1 MPVLLCPT
9 NVKYRDPTTASL
21 RLAIMTMKP
30 KELTL
35 RSLILGALI
44 TTIFTAA
51 NVYLGLKVGLTF
63 ASSIPAAVISMAI
76 LSFVKDSSI
85 LENNIV
91 QTVASAAGTL
101 SAIIFVLPGLVI
113 VGWWTGF
120 PFWQSF
126 LICLSGGVLGVV
138 FTIPL
143 RRALVTNSDL
153 PYPEGV
159 AAAEV
164 LKVGSGTR
172 GETKDD
178 TGEAREGL
186 VAVILGSVASA
197 GLAIV
202 TATRLAAG
210 QVTGFFRLG
219 ALASSGYDIA
229 FSLALVGAGHLVGL
243 SVGMA
248 MLTGLVIAWA
258 VAVPILTSMQ
268 PAAEGVAL
276 SVHTLAIWRTQVRF
290 IGAGAIAIASIF
302 TLAKLAKP
310 VVGGLVSTLAS
321 SRVKGIRDDRDRDLS
336 PPWILALTATCLFI
350 TAWLAFTFVRSTVLA
365 PSAVSLTLIAIPFV
379 LIGGFLIAG
388 ICGYMA
394 GLIGASNSP
403 ISGVGILSIVLCA
416 SVLIFAVS
424 PTAETRPA
432 LVAFAL
438 FITAIV
444 FACATISND
453 NLQDLKT
460 GQLVGA
466 SPMRQQIALIVGVA
480 AGASVIP
487 FVLNLLTHA
496 YGFAGAANVGVV
508 APNPLPAPQATLI
521 SALAQGVIGGSLDWK
536 MIGIGALVGV
546 GLILLDIALGAM
558 KKLRIPPLAV
568 GIGIY
573 LPMSATFAVVVG
585 AVISHWYNR
594 RTRSLAN
601 PERAERLGTLVAS
614 GLIVGESLWGVINA
628 GLIVG
633 LSNDAPIGLVSD
645 SFALGPWLGLL
656 GFVGVIIWLYGWM
669 LRRSAAV
676 R

>member
-1 MPVLLCPT
+1 
-9 NVKYRDPTTASL
+9 
-21 RLAIMTMKP
+21 MTQR
-30 KELTL
+30 ELTL
-35 RSLILGALI
+35 RALILGALT

-76 LSFVKDSSI
+76 LSAFKDSSI

-126 LICLSGGVLGVV
+126 LICVSGGILGVL

-143 RRALVTNSDL
+143 RRALVTTSDL

-172 GETKDD
+172 GETKDE

-186 VAVILGSVASA
+186 KAVIFGSVASA

-202 TATRLAAG
+202 TATQIAAAE
-210 QVTGFFRLG
+210 VTGFFRLG
-219 ALASSGYDIA
+219 ASASSGYDIA
-229 FSLALVGAGHLVGL
+229 WSLALLGAGHLVGL
-243 SVGMA
+243 SVGLA
-248 MLTGLVIAWA
+248 MLTGLIIAWGI
-258 VAVPILTSMQ
+258 AVPVLTSVQ
-268 PAAEGVAL
+268 PAAAGVTLAA
-276 SVHTLAIWRTQVRF
+276 HTLTIWRTQVRF
-290 IGAGAIAIASIF
+290 IGAGAIATAAIY
-302 TLAKLAKP
+302 TLATLAKP
-310 VVGGLVSTLAS
+310 VVGGLVSTLAA
-321 SRVKGIRDDRDRDLS
+321 SRKAATGDDRDRDLS
-336 PPWILALTATCLFI
+336 PGWIVALTVACLAI
-350 TAWLAFTFVRSTVLA
+350 AAWLAFTFARSTPLA
-365 PSAVSLTLIAIPFV
+365 GSAFPLTLVTIPFV
-379 LIGGFLIAG
+379 LIGGFLIAA

-403 ISGVGILSIVLCA
+403 ISGVGILSIVICA
-416 SVLIFAVS
+416 SSLMLVVS
-424 PTAETRPA
+424 PTPGTQHA

-438 FITAIV
+438 FVTAIV

-487 FVLNLLTHA
+487 SVLNLLAKA

-521 SALAQGVIGGSLDWK
+521 SALAQGVIGGNLEWK
-536 MIGIGALVGV
+536 MLGIGALVGV
-546 GLILLDIALGAM
+546 GLILLDTTLGAM
-558 KKLRIPPLAV
+558 KKVRIPPLAV

-573 LPMSATFAVVVG
+573 LPMSATFAVVIG
-585 AVISHWYNR
+585 AVLAHWYVR
-594 RTRSLAN
+594 RIRSTPN
-601 PERAERLGTLVAS
+601 PDRAERLGTLVAS
-614 GLIVGESLWGVINA
+614 GLIVGESLWGVVNA

-633 LSNDAPIGLVSD
+633 FSKDAPIGLVPAN
-645 SFALGPWLGLL
+645 FAPAPWLGLL
-656 GFVGVIIWLYGWM
+656 GFIGMIVWLYGWM
-669 LRRSAAV
+669 LRRSRAAQ
-676 R
+676 

>member
-1 MPVLLCPT
+1 
-9 NVKYRDPTTASL
+9 
-21 RLAIMTMKP
+21 MKP
-30 KELTL
+30 KELTI
-35 RSLILGALI
+35 RGLILGALI

-76 LSFVKDSSI
+76 LSAVKDSSI

-113 VGWWTGF
+113 IGWWTGF

-126 LICLSGGVLGVV
+126 LICVSGGVLGVL

-143 RRALVTNSDL
+143 RRALVTTSDL

-164 LKVGSGTR
+164 LRVGSGTR
-172 GETKDD
+172 GETKDE

-186 VAVILGSVASA
+186 VAVILGSIASA

-202 TATRLAAG
+202 AGTRIIAG
-210 QVTGFFRLG
+210 EVTGFFRIG
-219 ALASSGYDIA
+219 ATASSGYNVA
-229 FSLALVGAGHLVGL
+229 WSLALLGAGHLVGL

-248 MLTGLVIAWA
+248 MLVGLVISWA
-258 VAVPILTSMQ
+258 IAVPILTSMQ
-268 PAAEGVAL
+268 PAAAGVAL
-276 SVHTLAIWRTQVRF
+276 AAHTTTIWRTQVRF
-290 IGAGAIAIASIF
+290 IGAGAIAIAAIY
-302 TLAKLAKP
+302 TLARLSKP
-310 VVGGLVSTLAS
+310 VVGGLVSTLRAS
-321 SRVKGIRDDRDRDLS
+321 RAVDTGDDTDRDIS
-336 PPWILALTATCLFI
+336 PPWIIGLTVACLAIA
-350 TAWLAFTFVRSTVLA
+350 AWLAFTFARATILSADAVKLTVI
-365 PSAVSLTLIAIPFV
+365 AVPFV
-379 LIGGFLIAG
+379 LLVGFLIAG

-403 ISGVGILSIVLCA
+403 ISGVGILSIVICA
-416 SVLIFAVS
+416 SVLALVVT
-424 PTAETRPA
+424 PTSDNRTP

-466 SPMRQQIALIVGVA
+466 SPRRQQIALIVGVG
-480 AGASVIP
+480 AGAAVIP
-487 FVLNLLTHA
+487 SILNLLAKA
-496 YGFAGAANVGVV
+496 YGFAGAQNVGVV

-521 SALAQGVIGGSLDWK
+521 SALAQGVIGGSLAWK
-536 MIGIGALVGV
+536 MLGIGALVGV
-546 GLILLDIALGAM
+546 GLVLLDAALGAAG
-558 KKLRIPPLAV
+558 KLRIPPLAV

-585 AVISHWYNR
+585 AVLSHWYDKR
-594 RTRSLAN
+594 VRSSPN

-614 GLIVGESLWGVINA
+614 GLIVGESLWGVLNA

-633 LSNDAPIGLVSD
+633 LSKDAPIALVPED
-645 SFALGPWLGLL
+645 FAPAKWLGLL
-656 GFVGVIIWLYGWM
+656 AFVGVIVWLYGWM
-669 LRRSAAV
+669 LRRSRAT

>member
-1 MPVLLCPT
+1 
-9 NVKYRDPTTASL
+9 
-21 RLAIMTMKP
+21 MKP
-30 KELTL
+30 KELTI
-35 RSLILGALI
+35 RGLILGALI

-76 LSFVKDSSI
+76 LSMVKDSSI

-126 LICLSGGVLGVV
+126 LICVSGGVLGVL

-172 GETKDD
+172 GETKDES
-178 TGEAREGL
+178 GEAREGL
-186 VAVILGSVASA
+186 IAVILGSVASA
-197 GLAIV
+197 GLAIL
-202 TATRLAAG
+202 TATRIAAATVG
-210 QVTGFFRLG
+210 GFFRVG
-219 ALASSGYDIA
+219 AAASTGYDIA

-248 MLTGLVIAWA
+248 MLTGLIIAWA
-258 VAVPILTSMQ
+258 IAVPILTSMQ
-268 PAAEGVAL
+268 PPAEGATL
-276 SVHTLAIWRTQVRF
+276 AAHTLGIWSTQVRF
-290 IGAGAIAIASIF
+290 IGAGAIGIAAIY
-302 TLAKLAKP
+302 TLARLAKP

-321 SRVKGIRDDRDRDLS
+321 SRTTEREDDRDRDL
-336 PPWILALTATCLFI
+336 PPSWIIILTIACLLLAGY
-350 TAWLAFTFVRSTVLA
+350 LAFTFARSTVLA
-365 PSAVSLTLIAIPFV
+365 ENAVTLTLIAIPFV

-403 ISGVGILSIVLCA
+403 ISGVGILSIVLAA
-416 SVLIFAVS
+416 SVLILAVA
-424 PTAETRPA
+424 PTAVTQPA

-466 SPMRQQIALIVGVA
+466 SPMRQQIALIVGVV

-487 FVLNLLTHA
+487 FVLNLLAKA
-496 YGFAGAANVGVV
+496 YGFAGAPNVGVV
-508 APNPLPAPQATLI
+508 AANPLPAPQATLI
-521 SALAQGVIGGSLDWK
+521 SALAKGVIGRSLEWK

-546 GLILLDIALGAM
+546 GLILLDTALGAA
-558 KKLRIPPLAV
+558 KKIRIPPLAV

-585 AVISHWYNR
+585 AILSEWYTR
-594 RTRSLAN
+594 RARKTPN
-601 PERAERLGTLVAS
+601 PDRAERLGTLVAS
-614 GLIVGESLWGVINA
+614 GLIVGESLWGVVNA

-633 LSNDAPIGLVSD
+633 TSNDAPIGLVPEA
-645 SFALGPWLGLL
+645 FAPAPWLGVLC
-656 GFVGVIIWLYGWM
+656 FVGIIILLYSWM
-669 LRRSAAV
+669 LKRSKIAPD

>member
-1 MPVLLCPT
+1 
-9 NVKYRDPTTASL
+9 
-21 RLAIMTMKP
+21 MKP
-30 KELTL
+30 KELTI
-35 RSLILGALI
+35 RGLILGALI
-44 TTIFTAA
+44 TTVFTAA

-76 LSFVKDSSI
+76 LSAVKDSSI

-126 LICLSGGVLGVV
+126 LICVSGGVLGVL

-143 RRALVTNSDL
+143 RRALVTTSDL

-164 LKVGSGTR
+164 LRVGSGTR

-186 VAVILGSVASA
+186 TAVILGAVASG
-197 GLAIV
+197 GLAII
-202 TATRLAAG
+202 TATRIAAAE
-210 QVTGFFRLG
+210 VTGFVRLG
-219 ALASSGYDIA
+219 TMASTGYNMA
-229 FSLALVGAGHLVGL
+229 WSLALLGAGHLVGL

-248 MLTGLVIAWA
+248 MLLGLAIAWV

-268 PAAEGVAL
+268 AAAAGV
-276 SVHTLAIWRTQVRF
+276 TLAAHTTTIWRTEVRF
-290 IGAGAIAIASIF
+290 IGAGAIAIAAIY
-302 TLAKLAKP
+302 TLAKLSKP
-310 VVGGLVSTLAS
+310 VVGGLVATLAAS
-321 SRVKGIRDDRDRDLS
+321 KAVATGDDLDRDLA
-336 PPWILALTATCLFI
+336 PKWIYILTAACLVI
-350 TAWLAFTFVRSTVLA
+350 AAWLAFTFAKSTVLA
-365 PSAVSLTLIAIPFV
+365 PSAVKLTLIAVPFV
-379 LIGGFLIAG
+379 LLAGFLIAG

-403 ISGVGILSIVLCA
+403 ISGVGILSIVMCA
-416 SVLIFAVS
+416 SVLIVAVA
-424 PTAETRPA
+424 PTPENRLP

-466 SPMRQQIALIVGVA
+466 SPMRQQIALIVGVG
-480 AGASVIP
+480 AGAAVIP
-487 FVLNLLTHA
+487 PVLNLLAKA
-496 YGFAGAANVGVV
+496 YGFAGAANVGVL

-521 SALAQGVIGGSLDWK
+521 SALAQGVIGGNLAWNYL
-536 MIGIGALVGV
+536 GIGALVGV
-546 GLILLDIALGAM
+546 GLILLDITLGAM
-558 KKLRIPPLAV
+558 NKLRIPPLAV

-585 AVISHWYNR
+585 AVISHWYDR
-594 RTRSLAN
+594 RVRSSPN

-614 GLIVGESLWGVINA
+614 GLIVGESLWGVLNA
-628 GLIVG
+628 GLIVAF
-633 LSNDAPIGLVSD
+633 SKDAPIGIVPED
-645 SFALGPWLGLL
+645 FAPAPWLGLL
-656 GFVGVIIWLYGWM
+656 GFVGAIVWLYGWM
-669 LRRSAAV
+669 LRKSRAS
-676 R
+676 

>member
-1 MPVLLCPT
+1 
-9 NVKYRDPTTASL
+9 
-21 RLAIMTMKP
+21 MKP

-35 RSLILGALI
+35 RGLILGALI
-44 TTIFTAA
+44 TTVFTAA

-76 LSFVKDSSI
+76 LRVFKDSTI

-113 VGWWTGF
+113 VGYWTGF
-120 PFWQSF
+120 PFWETF

-143 RRALVTNSDL
+143 RRALVTDSDL

-164 LKVGSGTR
+164 LRVGSGTR
-172 GETKDD
+172 GETKDE

-186 VAVILGSVASA
+186 IAVIYGSIASA

-202 TATRLAAG
+202 SATRLLSGAL
-210 QVTGFFRLG
+210 TGFVPLWG
-219 ALASSGYDIA
+219 TASTGYDIA
-229 FSLALVGAGHLVGL
+229 WSLALLGAGHLVGL

-248 MLTGLVIAWA
+248 MLVGQIISWVIA
-258 VAVPILTSMQ
+258 VPWLTSMQ
-268 PAAEGVAL
+268 PATAGQAIAD
-276 SVHTLAIWRTQVRF
+276 HTIAIWRTQVRF
-290 IGAGAIAIASIF
+290 IGAGTIAVAAIY
-302 TLAKLAKP
+302 TLIRLAKP
-310 VVGGLVSTLAS
+310 VVGGLVSTLAA
-321 SRVKGIRDDRDRDLS
+321 SRAVATADDRDRDI
-336 PPWILALTATCLFI
+336 PPTWIYALTAACLVI
-350 TAWLAFTFVRSTVLA
+350 AAWLAFTFAKSTVLA
-365 PSAVSLTLIAIPFV
+365 PSALKLTLISVPFV
-379 LIGGFLIAG
+379 LIVGFVIAG
-388 ICGYMA
+388 VCGYMA

-403 ISGVGILSIVLCA
+403 ISGVGILSIVIAA
-416 SVLIFAVS
+416 SVITLAVAPS
-424 PTAETRPA
+424 ADTRQA

-480 AGASVIP
+480 AGAAVIP
-487 FVLNLLTHA
+487 FVLNLLARA
-496 YGFAGAANVGVV
+496 YGFAGAPNVNVV
-508 APNPLPAPQATLI
+508 AANPLPAPQATLI
-521 SALAQGVIGGSLDWK
+521 SALAQGVIGGSLEWK
-536 MIGIGALVGV
+536 MLGIGAAVGAGLVVLDELLGV
-546 GLILLDIALGAM
+546 M

-573 LPMSATFAVVVG
+573 LPMSATFAVIIG
-585 AVISHWYNR
+585 AGAAPRDDR
-594 RTRSLAN
+594 RG
-601 PERAERLGTLVAS
+601 RAVPQPR
-614 GLIVGESLWGVINA
+614 
-628 GLIVG
+628 
-633 LSNDAPIGLVSD
+633 
-645 SFALGPWLGLL
+645 
-656 GFVGVIIWLYGWM
+656 
-669 LRRSAAV
+669 
-676 R
+676 

>member
-1 MPVLLCPT
+1 M
-9 NVKYRDPTTASL
+9 NN
-21 RLAIMTMKP
+21 IKP
-30 KELTL
+30 KELTV
-35 RSLILGALI
+35 RGLILGALI

-76 LSFVKDSSI
+76 LSVVKDSSI

-120 PFWQSF
+120 PFWYSF
-126 LICLSGGVLGVV
+126 LICLAGGVLGVL

-143 RRALVTNSDL
+143 RRALVTTSDL

-172 GETKDD
+172 GETKDE

-186 VAVILGSVASA
+186 IAVILGSVASG
-197 GLAIV
+197 GLAIW
-202 TATRLAAG
+202 TATRIAAG
-210 QVTGFFRLG
+210 SVTGFFRLG
-219 ALASSGYDIA
+219 AAASSGYDIA

-248 MLTGLVIAWA
+248 MLIGLVIAWA
-258 VAVPILTSMQ
+258 IAVPVLTSMQ
-268 PAAEGVAL
+268 PPVAAADL
-276 SVHTLAIWRTQVRF
+276 AAHTIGIWRTQVRF
-290 IGAGAIAIASIF
+290 IGAGAIAVAAIF

-310 VVGGLVSTLAS
+310 VVGGLITTLAA
-321 SRVKGIRDDRDRDLS
+321 SRTKGAADDRDRDLS
-336 PPWILALTATCLFI
+336 PGWILVLTLGCLLVSG
-350 TAWLAFTFVRSTVLA
+350 WLAFSFARSSVLA
-365 PSAVSLTLIAIPFV
+365 PYAIRLTLITIPFV
-379 LIGGFLIAG
+379 LLGGFLIAG

-416 SVLIFAVS
+416 SVSILAVA
-424 PTAETRPA
+424 PTAETRSA

-438 FITAIV
+438 FTTAIV

-487 FVLNLLTHA
+487 FVLNLLATA

-521 SALAQGVIGGSLDWK
+521 SALAQGVIGGNLEWK

-546 GLILLDIALGAM
+546 GLIVLDLALGAM
-558 KKLRIPPLAV
+558 NKLRIPPLAV

-585 AVISHWYNR
+585 AVLSYWYDR
-594 RTRSLAN
+594 RVRSSPN

-614 GLIVGESLWGVINA
+614 GLIVGESLWGVANA
-628 GLIVG
+628 GLIVA
-633 LSNDAPIGLVSD
+633 LSNDAPIGLVSAD
-645 SFALGPWLGLL
+645 FVLAPWLGLI
-656 GFVGVIIWLYGWM
+656 GFIFIIIVLYGWM
-669 LRRSAAV
+669 LRRAAAARQV
-676 R
+676 SFDQF

>member
-1 MPVLLCPT
+1 M
-9 NVKYRDPTTASL
+9 R
-21 RLAIMTMKP
+21 P
-30 KELTL
+30 KELTA
-35 RSLILGALI
+35 RGLILGALI
-44 TTIFTAA
+44 TTVFTAA

-76 LSFVKDSSI
+76 LSAVKDSSI

-113 VGWWTGF
+113 VGWWTQF

-126 LICLSGGVLGVV
+126 LICLSGGVLGVL

-143 RRALVTNSDL
+143 RRALVTTSDL

-172 GETKDD
+172 GETKDE

-186 VAVILGSVASA
+186 TAVVLGSVASA

-202 TATRLAAG
+202 TATRVAAG
-210 QVTGFFRLG
+210 AVGGVVRLG
-219 ALASSGYDIA
+219 GGASTAYDVA
-229 FSLALVGAGHLVGL
+229 WSLALLGAGHLVGL

-248 MLTGLVIAWA
+248 MLVGQIISWVI
-258 VAVPILTSMQ
+258 AVPILTSMQ
-268 PAAEGVAL
+268 PAAAGVDLAA
-276 SVHTLAIWRTQVRF
+276 HTTAIWRTQVRF
-290 IGAGAIAIASIF
+290 IGAGTIGVAAIY
-302 TLAKLAKP
+302 TLARLARP
-310 VVGGLVSTLAS
+310 VVGGLVSTLAA
-321 SRVKGIRDDRDRDLS
+321 SRAVAVADDRDRDLS
-336 PPWILALTATCLFI
+336 PGWILALTAACLVVA
-350 TAWLAFTFVRSTVLA
+350 AWLAFAFARSTVLA
-365 PSAVSLTLIAIPFV
+365 PSAVTLTAIAVPFV
-379 LIGGFLIAG
+379 LLAGFLIAG
-388 ICGYMA
+388 VCGYMA

-416 SVLIFAVS
+416 STLALAVS
-424 PTAETRPA
+424 PTPTTRPA
-432 LVAFAL
+432 LVAMAL
-438 FITAIV
+438 FLTAIV

-480 AGASVIP
+480 AGAAVIP
-487 FVLNLLTHA
+487 WVLNLLAKA
-496 YGFAGAANVGVV
+496 YGFQGAANVGVV

-521 SALAQGVIGGSLDWK
+521 SALALGVIGGGLEWN

-546 GLILLDIALGAM
+546 GLILLDTTLGAM

-573 LPMSATFAVVVG
+573 LPMSATFAVIVG
-585 AVISHWYNR
+585 AVISHWYDR
-594 RTRSLAN
+594 RVRSAPN
-601 PERAERLGTLVAS
+601 PERADRLGTLVAS
-614 GLIVGESLWGVINA
+614 GLIVGESLWGVVNA

-633 LSNDAPIGLVSD
+633 LSNDAPIAVVPE
-645 SFALGPWLGLL
+645 SFALAPWLGLL
-656 GFVGVIIWLYGWM
+656 AFVGVIVWLYGWM

>member
-1 MPVLLCPT
+1 
-9 NVKYRDPTTASL
+9 
-21 RLAIMTMKP
+21 MKP
-30 KELTL
+30 KELTIRGL
-35 RSLILGALI
+35 VLGALI

-76 LSFVKDSSI
+76 LSMVKNSSI

-126 LICLSGGVLGVV
+126 LICVSGGVLGVL

-178 TGEAREGL
+178 SGEAREGL
-186 VAVILGSVASA
+186 KAVILGSVASA
-197 GLAIV
+197 GLAIL
-202 TATRLAAG
+202 TATRIAAATVG
-210 QVTGFFRLG
+210 GFFRVG
-219 ALASSGYDIA
+219 AAASTGYDIA

-248 MLTGLVIAWA
+248 MLTGLIIAWA
-258 VAVPILTSMQ
+258 IAVPILTSMQ
-268 PAAEGVAL
+268 PPGEGATLAA
-276 SVHTLAIWRTQVRF
+276 HTLAIWRTQVRF
-290 IGAGAIAIASIF
+290 IGAGAIAIAAIY
-302 TLAKLAKP
+302 TLARLAKP

-321 SRVKGIRDDRDRDLS
+321 SRTTEREDDLDRDL
-336 PPWILALTATCLFI
+336 PPSWIIILTIGCLLI
-350 TAWLAFTFVRSTVLA
+350 AGYLAFTFARSTVLA
-365 PSAVSLTLIAIPFV
+365 SSAITLTLIAIPFV

-416 SVLIFAVS
+416 SVLILAVA
-424 PTAETRPA
+424 PTSVTQPA

-438 FITAIV
+438 FITAII

-466 SPMRQQIALIVGVA
+466 SPMRQQIALIVGVV

-487 FVLNLLTHA
+487 FVLNLLTKA

-508 APNPLPAPQATLI
+508 TANPLPAPQATLI
-521 SALAQGVIGGSLDWK
+521 SALAKGVIGGSLEWK
-536 MIGIGALVGV
+536 MIGIGAAVGV
-546 GLILLDIALGAM
+546 GLILLDTALGAAN
-558 KKLRIPPLAV
+558 KLRIPPLAV

-585 AVISHWYNR
+585 AVLSEWYSRRAR
-594 RTRSLAN
+594 RTPN
-601 PERAERLGTLVAS
+601 PDRAERLGTLVAS
-614 GLIVGESLWGVINA
+614 GLIVGESLWGVLNA

-633 LSNDAPIGLVSD
+633 TSNDAPIGLVAED
-645 SFALGPWLGLL
+645 FALAPYLGVI
-656 GFVGVIIWLYGWM
+656 GFVGIIIWLYSWM
-669 LRRSAAV
+669 LRRSRMAPD

>member
-1 MPVLLCPT
+1 
-9 NVKYRDPTTASL
+9 
-21 RLAIMTMKP
+21 MKP
-30 KELTL
+30 KELTV
-35 RSLILGALI
+35 RGLILGALI
-44 TTIFTAA
+44 TTVFTAA

-76 LSFVKDSSI
+76 LSLVKDSTI

-113 VGWWTGF
+113 VNWWVGF

-126 LICLSGGVLGVV
+126 FICLTGGVLGVL

-172 GETKDD
+172 GETADES
-178 TGEAREGL
+178 GEAREGL
-186 VAVILGSVASA
+186 IAVILGSVASA
-197 GLAIV
+197 GLAII
-202 TATRLAAG
+202 TATRIAAG
-210 QVTGFFRLG
+210 TVSGFFRVG
-219 ALASSGYDIA
+219 AAASSGYDIA

-248 MLTGLVIAWA
+248 MLTGLIIAWA
-258 VAVPILTSMQ
+258 IAVPILTSMQ

-276 SVHTLAIWRTQVRF
+276 GAHTIGIWRTQVRF
-290 IGAGAIAIASIF
+290 IGAGAIAVAAIY
-302 TLAKLAKP
+302 TLARLAKP

-321 SRVKGIRDDRDRDLS
+321 SRAGATQDDRDRDLS
-336 PPWILALTATCLFI
+336 ATWIIVLTIACLI
-350 TAWLAFTFVRSTVLA
+350 VSGWLAFTFARATVLA
-365 PSAVSLTLIAIPFV
+365 PSAINLTLVAVPFV
-379 LIGGFLIAG
+379 LIVGFLIAG

-403 ISGVGILSIVLCA
+403 ISGVGILSIVICA
-416 SVLIFAVS
+416 SVLIFVVE
-424 PTAETRPA
+424 PTTATQPA

-480 AGASVIP
+480 AGAAVIP
-487 FVLNLLTHA
+487 FVLNLLATA
-496 YGFAGAANVGVV
+496 YGFAGAANVNVV

-521 SALAQGVIGGSLDWK
+521 SALAQGVIGGNLQWN

-546 GLILLDIALGAM
+546 GLILLDTALGAM
-558 KKLRIPPLAV
+558 NKLRIPPLAV

-585 AVISHWYNR
+585 AVISYWYAR
-594 RTRSLAN
+594 RIRSSPD
-601 PERAERLGTLVAS
+601 PERADRLGTLVAS
-614 GLIVGESLWGVINA
+614 GLIVGESIWGVINA

-633 LSNDAPIGLVSD
+633 RNTDAPIGLVAED
-645 SFALGPWLGLL
+645 FAIGPYLGGLL
-656 GFVGVIIWLYGWM
+656 FIGTIVLLYGWM
-669 LRRSAAV
+669 LKKSNTR
-676 R
+676 

>member
-1 MPVLLCPT
+1 
-9 NVKYRDPTTASL
+9 
-21 RLAIMTMKP
+21 MKP
-30 KELTL
+30 KELTI
-35 RSLILGALI
+35 RGLILGALI

-76 LSFVKDSSI
+76 LSVVKDSSI

-126 LICLSGGVLGVV
+126 LICLSGGILGVL

-172 GETKDD
+172 GETRDD

-186 VAVILGSVASA
+186 VAVILGSAASA

-202 TATRLAAG
+202 TATRIAAAT
-210 QVTGFFRLG
+210 VTGFFRVG
-219 ALASSGYDIA
+219 ATASTGYDIA

-243 SVGMA
+243 SVGIA
-248 MLTGLVIAWA
+248 MLTGLIISWA
-258 VAVPILTSMQ
+258 IAVPILTSQQ
-268 PAAEGVAL
+268 PAAAGVAL
-276 SVHTLAIWRTQVRF
+276 AAHTATIWRTQVRF
-290 IGAGAIAIASIF
+290 IGAGAIAIAAIY
-302 TLAKLAKP
+302 TLARLAKP
-310 VVGGLVSTLAS
+310 VVGGLVTTLAA
-321 SRVKGIRDDRDRDLS
+321 SRATERSDDRDRDLA
-336 PPWILALTATCLFI
+336 PGWIMVLTAGCLLVA
-350 TAWLAFTFVRSTVLA
+350 AWLAFTFARSTVLA
-365 PSAVSLTLIAIPFV
+365 SNAITLTIIAVPFV
-379 LIGGFLIAG
+379 LLGGFLIAG

-416 SVLIFAVS
+416 SILILAVS
-424 PTAETRPA
+424 PTSATQPA

-487 FVLNLLTHA
+487 FVLNLLARA
-496 YGFAGAANVGVV
+496 YGFAGAANVGVLDP
-508 APNPLPAPQATLI
+508 AHPLPAPQATLI
-521 SALAQGVIGGSLDWK
+521 SALAQGVIGGSLQWK
-536 MIGIGALVGV
+536 MLGIGVLVGI
-546 GLILLDIALGAM
+546 GLILLDTVLGAM
-558 KKLRIPPLAV
+558 NKIRIPPLAV

-585 AVISHWYNR
+585 AVISYWYNKVAL
-594 RTRSLAN
+594 SSAN
-601 PERAERLGTLVAS
+601 PERTERLGTLVAS

-633 LSNDAPIGLVSD
+633 LSNDAPIGLVPET
-645 SFALGPWLGLL
+645 FAPAPWLGVI
-656 GFVGVIIWLYGWM
+656 GFVGIIILLYSWM
-669 LRRSAAV
+669 LRRSRAAH
-676 R
+676 

>member
-1 MPVLLCPT
+1 
-9 NVKYRDPTTASL
+9 
-21 RLAIMTMKP
+21 MKT
-30 KELTL
+30 KELTIRGL
-35 RSLILGALI
+35 VLGALI

-126 LICLSGGVLGVV
+126 LICLSGGVLGVL

-172 GETKDD
+172 GETKDE

-186 VAVILGSVASA
+186 TAVILGSAASA
-197 GLAIV
+197 GLAIL
-202 TATRLAAG
+202 TATRIAAAELS
-210 QVTGFFRLG
+210 GFVRLG
-219 ALASSGYDIA
+219 AMASTGYNIA
-229 FSLALVGAGHLVGL
+229 WSLALVGAGHLVGL

-248 MLTGLVIAWA
+248 MLTGLVMAWA
-258 VAVPILTSMQ
+258 IAVPILTSMQ

-276 SVHTLAIWRTQVRF
+276 GVHTIAIWRTQVRF
-290 IGAGAIAIASIF
+290 IGAGAIAVAAIF

-310 VVGGLVSTLAS
+310 VVGGLVTTLAG
-321 SRVKGIRDDRDRDLS
+321 SRSEGTLDDRDRDLS
-336 PPWILALTATCLFI
+336 AGWILVLTIACLVI
-350 TAWLAFTFVRSTVLA
+350 AGYLAFTFARSTVLA
-365 PSAVSLTLIAIPFV
+365 PNAVTLTMIAVPFV
-379 LIGGFLIAG
+379 LFGGFLIAG

-403 ISGVGILSIVLCA
+403 ISGVGILSIVICA
-416 SVLIFAVS
+416 SLLIFAVA
-424 PTAETRPA
+424 PTTETRPA

-487 FVLNLLTHA
+487 FVLNLLANA

-508 APNPLPAPQATLI
+508 ALNPLPAPQATLI
-521 SALAQGVIGGSLDWK
+521 SALALGVIGGNLEWT

-546 GLILLDIALGAM
+546 GLILLDITLGAL
-558 KKLRIPPLAV
+558 KTLRIPPLAV

-594 RTRSLAN
+594 RARKFAN

-633 LSNDAPIGLVSD
+633 LSSDAPIGLVAED
-645 SFALGPWLGLL
+645 FVLGPWLGLI
-656 GFVGVIIWLYGWM
+656 GFVGVIVLLYGWM
-669 LRRSAAV
+669 LRRSAAA

>member
-1 MPVLLCPT
+1 M
-9 NVKYRDPTTASL
+9 R
-21 RLAIMTMKP
+21 P

-35 RSLILGALI
+35 RGLILGALI
-44 TTIFTAA
+44 TTVFTAA

-76 LSFVKDSSI
+76 LSAVKDSSI

-126 LICLSGGVLGVV
+126 LVCVSGGVLGVL

-143 RRALVTNSDL
+143 RRALVTTSDL

-172 GETKDD
+172 GETTDE
-178 TGEAREGL
+178 TGEAKEGL

-202 TATRLAAG
+202 TATRVVAG
-210 QVTGFFRLG
+210 EFTGFFRIG
-219 ALASSGYDIA
+219 ATASSGYNFA
-229 FSLALVGAGHLVGL
+229 WSLALVGAGHLVGL

-248 MLTGLVIAWA
+248 MLTGLVISWGI
-258 VAVPILTSMQ
+258 AVPILTSLQ
-268 PAAEGVAL
+268 PAADGVTLAA
-276 SVHTLAIWRTQVRF
+276 HTLTIWRTQVRF
-290 IGAGAIAIASIF
+290 IGAGAIGVASIY
-302 TLAKLAKP
+302 TLARLARP
-310 VVGGLVSTLAS
+310 VVSGLVSTLAA
-321 SRVKGIRDDRDRDLS
+321 SRVAGIGDDRDRDLS
-336 PPWILALTATCLFI
+336 PGWIIALTAVSLVI
-350 TAWLAFTFVRSTVLA
+350 AAWLAFTFAKATVLA
-365 PSAVSLTLIAIPFV
+365 PTALTLTLVAVPFV
-379 LIGGFLIAG
+379 LVVGFLIAG

-403 ISGVGILSIVLCA
+403 ISGVGILSIVICA
-416 SVLIFAVS
+416 SALALTVT
-424 PTAETRPA
+424 PTDETRPA

-480 AGASVIP
+480 AGAAVIP
-487 FVLNLLTHA
+487 SVLNLLAKA

-521 SALAQGVIGGSLDWK
+521 SALAQGVVGGHLDWK
-536 MIGIGALVGV
+536 MIGIGGLVGV
-546 GLILLDIALGAM
+546 GLILLDATLGAL

-585 AVISHWYNR
+585 ASISHWYDR
-594 RTRSLAN
+594 RAKLAPN
-601 PERAERLGTLVAS
+601 PDRAERLGTLVAS
-614 GLIVGESLWGVINA
+614 GLIVGESIWGVINA

-633 LSNDAPIGLVSD
+633 FSSEAPIAIVPET
-645 SFALGPWLGLL
+645 FAPARWLGLIA
-656 GFVGVIIWLYGWM
+656 FVSVIAWLYRWM
-669 LRRSAAV
+669 LQRSAAAKPA

>member
-1 MPVLLCPT
+1 VL
-9 NVKYRDPTTASL
+9 
-21 RLAIMTMKP
+21 
-30 KELTL
+30 
-35 RSLILGALI
+35 
-44 TTIFTAA
+44 
-51 NVYLGLKVGLTF
+51 
-63 ASSIPAAVISMAI
+63 
-76 LSFVKDSSI
+76 
-85 LENNIV
+85 
-91 QTVASAAGTL
+91 
-101 SAIIFVLPGLVI
+101 
-113 VGWWTGF
+113 
-120 PFWQSF
+120 
-126 LICLSGGVLGVV
+126 

-172 GETKDD
+172 GETRDD

-186 VAVILGSVASA
+186 VAVILGSAASA

-202 TATRLAAG
+202 TATRIAAAT
-210 QVTGFFRLG
+210 VTGFFRVG
-219 ALASSGYDIA
+219 ATASTGYDIA

-243 SVGMA
+243 SVGIA
-248 MLTGLVIAWA
+248 MLTGLIISWA
-258 VAVPILTSMQ
+258 IAVPILTSQQ
-268 PAAEGVAL
+268 PAAAGVAL
-276 SVHTLAIWRTQVRF
+276 AAHTATIWRTQVRF
-290 IGAGAIAIASIF
+290 IGAGAIAIAAIY
-302 TLAKLAKP
+302 TLARLAKP
-310 VVGGLVSTLAS
+310 VVGGLVTTLAA
-321 SRVKGIRDDRDRDLS
+321 SRATERSDDRDRDLA
-336 PPWILALTATCLFI
+336 PGWIMVLTAGCLLVA
-350 TAWLAFTFVRSTVLA
+350 AWLAFTFARSTVLA
-365 PSAVSLTLIAIPFV
+365 SNAITLTIIAVPFV
-379 LIGGFLIAG
+379 LLGGFLIAG

-416 SVLIFAVS
+416 SILILAVS
-424 PTAETRPA
+424 PTSATQPA

-487 FVLNLLTHA
+487 FVLNLLARA
-496 YGFAGAANVGVV
+496 YGFAGAANVGVLDP
-508 APNPLPAPQATLI
+508 AHPLPAPQATLI
-521 SALAQGVIGGSLDWK
+521 SALAQGVIGGSLQWK
-536 MIGIGALVGV
+536 MLGIGVLVGI
-546 GLILLDIALGAM
+546 GLILLDTVLGAM
-558 KKLRIPPLAV
+558 NKIRIPPLAV

-585 AVISHWYNR
+585 AVISYWYNKVAL
-594 RTRSLAN
+594 SSAN
-601 PERAERLGTLVAS
+601 PERTERLGTLVAS

-633 LSNDAPIGLVSD
+633 LSNDAPIGLVPET
-645 SFALGPWLGLL
+645 FAPAPWLGVI
-656 GFVGVIIWLYGWM
+656 GFVGIIILLYSWM
-669 LRRSAAV
+669 LRRSRAAH
-676 R
+676 

>member
-1 MPVLLCPT
+1 M
-9 NVKYRDPTTASL
+9 NN
-21 RLAIMTMKP
+21 KP

-164 LKVGSGTR
+164 LKVGAGTR
-172 GETKDD
+172 GDTKNETGED

-202 TATRLAAG
+202 TATRIAAG
-210 QVTGFFRLG
+210 QITGFFRIG

-258 VAVPILTSMQ
+258 IAVPILTSMQ

-290 IGAGAIAIASIF
+290 IGAGAIAIAAIF

-321 SRVKGIRDDRDRDLS
+321 SRATGTRDDLDRDLS
-336 PPWILALTATCLFI
+336 PPWIIALTAACLLI
-350 TAWLAFTFVRSTVLA
+350 TGWLAFTFVRSTVLA
-365 PSAVSLTLIAIPFV
+365 PSAVTLTLIAIPFV
-379 LIGGFLIAG
+379 LLGGFLIAG

-416 SVLIFAVS
+416 SVLVFAVS
-424 PTAETRPA
+424 PTTETRPA

-438 FITAIV
+438 FVTAIV

-521 SALAQGVIGGSLDWK
+521 SALAQGVIGGNLDWK

-601 PERAERLGTLVAS
+601 PERADRLGTLVAS

-645 SFALGPWLGLL
+645 NFVLGPWLGLL

>member
-1 MPVLLCPT
+1 
-9 NVKYRDPTTASL
+9 
-21 RLAIMTMKP
+21 MKA
-30 KELTL
+30 KELTI
-35 RSLILGALI
+35 RSLILGSLI

-126 LICLSGGVLGVV
+126 LICVSGGVLGVL

-172 GETKDD
+172 GETKDE

-197 GLAIV
+197 GLAII
-202 TATRLAAG
+202 TATRIAAADI
-210 QVTGFFRLG
+210 TGFIRLG
-219 ALASSGYDIA
+219 AAASTGYNIA
-229 FSLALVGAGHLVGL
+229 WSLALVGAGHLGGL

-258 VAVPILTSMQ
+258 IAVPILTSMQ

-276 SVHTLAIWRTQVRF
+276 AAHTTAIWRTQVRF
-290 IGAGAIAIASIF
+290 IGAGAIAIAAIF

-310 VVGGLVSTLAS
+310 VVGGLVTTLAG
-321 SRVKGIRDDRDRDLS
+321 SRAAGISDDRDRDLS
-336 PPWILALTATCLFI
+336 PGWILALTAACLLI
-350 TAWLAFTFVRSTVLA
+350 TGYLAFTFARSTVLA
-365 PSAVSLTLIAIPFV
+365 PSAVTLTLIAIPFV

-403 ISGVGILSIVLCA
+403 ISGVGILSIVICA
-416 SVLIFAVS
+416 SLIILAVS
-424 PTAETRPA
+424 PTTETRPA

-487 FVLNLLTHA
+487 FVLNLLAKA

-521 SALAQGVIGGSLDWK
+521 SALAQGVIGGSLEWK

-546 GLILLDIALGAM
+546 GLILLDITLGALG
-558 KKLRIPPLAV
+558 KLRIPPLAV

-585 AVISHWYNR
+585 AVISYWYAR
-594 RTRSLAN
+594 RTRSAAN

-633 LSNDAPIGLVSD
+633 LSKDAPIALVGED
-645 SFALGPWLGLL
+645 FALAPWLGLL
-656 GFVGVIIWLYGWM
+656 LFASLIVLLYGWM
-669 LRRSAAV
+669 LRRTRAV

>member
-1 MPVLLCPT
+1 
-9 NVKYRDPTTASL
+9 
-21 RLAIMTMKP
+21 MKP
-30 KELTL
+30 KELTI
-35 RSLILGALI
+35 RGLILGALI
-44 TTIFTAA
+44 TTVFTAA

-76 LSFVKDSSI
+76 LSAVKDSSI

-126 LICLSGGVLGVV
+126 LICVSGGVLGVL

-143 RRALVTNSDL
+143 RRALVTTSDL

-164 LKVGSGTR
+164 LRVGSGTR
-172 GETKDD
+172 GETKDE

-186 VAVILGSVASA
+186 TAVILGSVASA
-197 GLAIV
+197 GLAIL
-202 TATRLAAG
+202 TATRIAAAE
-210 QVTGFFRLG
+210 VTGFFRIG
-219 ALASSGYDIA
+219 ANASSGYNIA
-229 FSLALVGAGHLVGL
+229 WSLALVGAGHLVGL

-248 MLTGLVIAWA
+248 MLTGLIIAWVIA
-258 VAVPILTSMQ
+258 VPVLTSMQ
-268 PAAEGVAL
+268 PAAAGVSLAA
-276 SVHTLAIWRTQVRF
+276 HTTAIWRTEVRF
-290 IGAGAIAIASIF
+290 IGAGAIAVAAIY

-310 VVGGLVSTLAS
+310 VVGGLMATLAAS
-321 SRVKGIRDDRDRDLS
+321 KVVATGDDLDRDIA
-336 PPWILALTATCLFI
+336 PNWIYVLTAGCLVI
-350 TAWLAFTFVRSTVLA
+350 AAWLAFTFAKSTVLA
-365 PSAVSLTLIAIPFV
+365 PSAVRLTLIAVPFV
-379 LIGGFLIAG
+379 LLAGFLIAG

-416 SVLIFAVS
+416 SVLVLAVT
-424 PTAETRPA
+424 PTPENRLP

-466 SPMRQQIALIVGVA
+466 SPMRQQIALIIGVG
-480 AGASVIP
+480 AGAVVIP
-487 FVLNLLTHA
+487 PVLNLLAKA

-521 SALAQGVIGGSLDWK
+521 SALAQGVIGGNLAWGYL
-536 MIGIGALVGV
+536 GIGALVGV
-546 GLILLDIALGAM
+546 GLILLDVTLGSM
-558 KKLRIPPLAV
+558 NKLRIPPLAV

-585 AVISHWYNR
+585 AVISHWYDKR
-594 RTRSLAN
+594 IRSAPN

-614 GLIVGESLWGVINA
+614 GLIVGESLWGVLNA
-628 GLIVG
+628 GLIVAF
-633 LSNDAPIGLVSD
+633 SKDAPIGLVPED
-645 SFALGPWLGLL
+645 FAPAPWLGLL
-656 GFVGVIIWLYGWM
+656 GFVGAIIWLYGWM
-669 LRRSAAV
+669 LRRSAV

>member
-1 MPVLLCPT
+1 
-9 NVKYRDPTTASL
+9 
-21 RLAIMTMKP
+21 MKP
-30 KELTL
+30 KELTI
-35 RSLILGALI
+35 RGLILGALI

-76 LSFVKDSSI
+76 LSMVKDSSI

-113 VGWWTGF
+113 VGWWIGF

-126 LICLSGGVLGVV
+126 LICVSGGILGVL

-172 GETKDD
+172 GETKDEG
-178 TGEAREGL
+178 GEAREGL
-186 VAVILGSVASA
+186 IAVILGSVASA
-197 GLAIV
+197 GLAIL
-202 TATRLAAG
+202 TGTRIAAATVSG
-210 QVTGFFRLG
+210 VFRLG
-219 ALASSGYDIA
+219 TSAASGYDVA

-248 MLTGLVIAWA
+248 MLTGLIIAWA
-258 VAVPILTSMQ
+258 IAVPILTSMQ
-268 PAAEGVAL
+268 PAVPDATLTA
-276 SVHTLAIWRTQVRF
+276 HTIGIWRTQVRF
-290 IGAGAIAIASIF
+290 IGAGAIGIAAIY
-302 TLAKLAKP
+302 TLARLAKP

-321 SRVKGIRDDRDRDLS
+321 SRVTEREDDRDRDLS
-336 PPWILALTATCLFI
+336 GTWIIILTIACLLI
-350 TAWLAFTFVRSTVLA
+350 AGYLAFTFARSSVLA
-365 PSAVSLTLIAIPFV
+365 PNAITLTLIAIPFV

-416 SVLIFAVS
+416 SLLILAVA
-424 PTAETRPA
+424 PTSTTQPA

-466 SPMRQQIALIVGVA
+466 SPMRQQIALIVGVI

-487 FVLNLLTHA
+487 FVLNLLAKA
-496 YGFAGAANVGVV
+496 YGFAGAANVNVV
-508 APNPLPAPQATLI
+508 AENPLPAPQATLI
-521 SALAQGVIGGSLDWK
+521 SALAQGVIGGSLEWK

-546 GLILLDIALGAM
+546 GLILLDTILGAA

-585 AVISHWYNR
+585 AILSEWYTR
-594 RTRSLAN
+594 RAIKTPN
-601 PERAERLGTLVAS
+601 PDRAERLGTLVAS
-614 GLIVGESLWGVINA
+614 GLIVGESLWGVLNA

-633 LSNDAPIGLVSD
+633 LSNDAPIALVPED
-645 SFALGPWLGLL
+645 FGREWLGFAIGPLLGVL
-656 GFVGVIIWLYGWM
+656 GFVGILILLYSWM
-669 LRRSAAV
+669 LRRSRMAPE

>member
-1 MPVLLCPT
+1 
-9 NVKYRDPTTASL
+9 
-21 RLAIMTMKP
+21 MKP
-30 KELTL
+30 SELTL
-35 RSLILGALI
+35 RGLILGALI

-51 NVYLGLKVGLTF
+51 NIYLGLKVGLTF

-76 LSFVKDSSI
+76 LSAFKNSSI

-126 LICLSGGVLGVV
+126 LVCLSGGVLGVL

-143 RRALVTNSDL
+143 RRALVTTSDL

-172 GETKDD
+172 GETKDE

-186 VAVILGSVASA
+186 IAVILGSVASA

-202 TATRLAAG
+202 TATRLAGAELA
-210 QVTGFFRLG
+210 GFFRIG
-219 ALASSGYDIA
+219 TTASSGYDFA
-229 FSLALVGAGHLVGL
+229 WSLALVGAGHLVGL

-248 MLTGLVIAWA
+248 MLTGLVISWGI
-258 VAVPILTSMQ
+258 AVPILTSMQ
-268 PAAEGVAL
+268 PAAAGA
-276 SVHTLAIWRTQVRF
+276 TLAAHTTEIWRTQVRF
-290 IGAGAIAIASIF
+290 IGAGAIAVASIY
-302 TLAKLAKP
+302 TLARLAKP
-310 VVGGLVSTLAS
+310 VVGGLVSTLSAS
-321 SRVKGIRDDRDRDLS
+321 RTANVGDDRDRDIS
-336 PPWILALTATCLFI
+336 PPWIFALTAGCMLL
-350 TAWLAFTFVRSTVLA
+350 AGLLAFTFARSTPALA
-365 PSAVSLTLIAIPFV
+365 SNAVRLTLVAIPFV
-379 LIGGFLIAG
+379 LLIGFLIAG

-403 ISGVGILSIVLCA
+403 ISGVGILSIVIGA
-416 SVLIFAVS
+416 STLVLVVS
-424 PTAETRPA
+424 PTPEMRTA

-487 FVLNLLTHA
+487 FVLNLLARA
-496 YGFAGAANVGVV
+496 YGFAGAPNVDVV
-508 APNPLPAPQATLI
+508 AANPLPAPQATLI
-521 SALAQGVIGGSLDWK
+521 SALAQGVIGGKLEWK

-546 GLILLDIALGAM
+546 GLILLDTTLGAV

-585 AVISHWYNR
+585 AVISHWYDR
-594 RTRSLAN
+594 RARSAPN
-601 PERAERLGTLVAS
+601 PERADRLGTLVAS

-633 LSNDAPIGLVSD
+633 LSKDAPIGFVPEDFVL
-645 SFALGPWLGLL
+645 APWLGVL
-656 GFVGVIIWLYGWM
+656 GFVGTITLLYGWM
-669 LRRSAAV
+669 LRRA

>member
-1 MPVLLCPT
+1 MTSPT
-9 NVKYRDPTTASL
+9 
-21 RLAIMTMKP
+21 KP
-30 KELTL
+30 KELTI
-35 RSLILGALI
+35 RGLILGALI

-76 LSFVKDSSI
+76 LSAVKDSSI

-113 VGWWTGF
+113 IGWWTGF

-126 LICLSGGVLGVV
+126 LICVSGGVLGVL

-143 RRALVTNSDL
+143 RRALVTTSDL

-164 LKVGSGTR
+164 LRVGSGTR
-172 GETKDD
+172 GETKDE

-202 TATRLAAG
+202 AATRVIAG
-210 QVTGFFRLG
+210 EVTGFFRVG
-219 ALASSGYDIA
+219 ATASTGYNMA
-229 FSLALVGAGHLVGL
+229 WSLALLGAGHLVGL

-248 MLTGLVIAWA
+248 MLVGLVIAWA
-258 VAVPILTSMQ
+258 IAVPILTSMA
-268 PAAEGVAL
+268 PAAAGVTLAA
-276 SVHTLAIWRTQVRF
+276 HTTAIWRTQVRF
-290 IGAGAIAIASIF
+290 IGAGAIAIAAIY
-302 TLAKLAKP
+302 TLARLSKP
-310 VVGGLVSTLAS
+310 VVGGLVSTLRAS
-321 SRVKGIRDDRDRDLS
+321 RAVNTGDDSDRDLS
-336 PPWILALTATCLFI
+336 PSWIMVLTVACLVI
-350 TAWLAFTFVRSTVLA
+350 AAWLAFTFARSTIL
-365 PSAVSLTLIAIPFV
+365 SGDAVKLTVIAVPFV
-379 LIGGFLIAG
+379 LLVGFLIAG

-403 ISGVGILSIVLCA
+403 ISGVGILSIVICA
-416 SVLIFAVS
+416 SVLTLAVR
-424 PTAETRPA
+424 PTADNRTP

-466 SPMRQQIALIVGVA
+466 SPMRQQVALIVGVG
-480 AGASVIP
+480 AGAAVIP
-487 FVLNLLTHA
+487 SILNLLAKA
-496 YGFAGAANVGVV
+496 YGFAGAPNIGVV

-521 SALAQGVIGGSLDWK
+521 SALAQGVIGGSLAWK
-536 MIGIGALVGV
+536 MLGIGALVGV
-546 GLILLDIALGAM
+546 GLVLFDAALGAM
-558 KKLRIPPLAV
+558 GKLRIPPLAV

-585 AVISHWYNR
+585 AILSHGYDR
-594 RTRSLAN
+594 RVRSSPN

-633 LSNDAPIGLVSD
+633 LSKDAPIAIVPED
-645 SFALGPWLGLL
+645 FPPAPWLGVLA
-656 GFVGVIIWLYGWM
+656 FVGVIAWLYGWM
-669 LRRSAAV
+669 LRRARNAPPPHERPS
-676 R
+676 